1 METQQEGTMWTG
13 GIINKKKPKKG
24 TLINSSHVQMKDKTN
39 WSVIIIPVD
48 SNHEDILGFLS
59 LANTA
64 AVESSEN

>member
-1 METQQEGTMWTG
+1 
-13 GIINKKKPKKG
+13 
-24 TLINSSHVQMKDKTN
+24 MKDKTN

-48 SNHEDILGFLS
+48 SNHEDNLGFLS